1 MAIGRKEV
9 EHVASLARLALTE
22 NEKKIYE
29 EELRDVI
36 TFMNKLEELDTEDI
50 EPTIHVLDM
59 NNVFRKDEIQK
70 SLPIEDVLKNAPD
83 SEEDYFV
90 VPSIL

>member
-9 EHVASLARLALTE
+9 EYVASLARLALTE
-22 NEKKIYE
+22 DEKKAYE

-36 TFMNKLEELDTEDI
+36 TFMDKLEELDTEGI

-59 NNVFRKDEIQK
+59 NNIFRKDEIQE